1 MIRSTALAISSG
13 LFSLATGAEVQADLI
28 QGQIQHEFT
37 FDDLLG
43 AGPSV
48 ISFLSTAAYDIE
60 TGEAYFDAQGIE
72 TDFSIIPLA
81 NFSAAALIG
90 GSGELALQV
99 ELDFYDLNTDAAL
112 QISVVET
119 QAAYFD
125 GEGFGWSA
133 PELTASYY
141 YEQGSGFQ
149 GGETGTL
156 TGSWSALVVP
166 SPGAMALLGLAGLA
180 GRRRRD

>member
-81 NFSAAALIG
+81 NFSAVVGG
-90 GSGELALQV
+90 GSMELALQV
-99 ELDFYDLNTDAAL
+99 ELDFYDLNTDASL